1 MKGDRILKDPHFES
15 FLQKAVHGFPV
26 RQLGAMTALTIPMF
40 ENTGLVK
47 AYFTTRRYAG
57 RADLKLSIARMGAR

>member
-47 AYFTTRRYAG
+47 AYFT
-57 RADLKLSIARMGAR
+57 LSLIHI